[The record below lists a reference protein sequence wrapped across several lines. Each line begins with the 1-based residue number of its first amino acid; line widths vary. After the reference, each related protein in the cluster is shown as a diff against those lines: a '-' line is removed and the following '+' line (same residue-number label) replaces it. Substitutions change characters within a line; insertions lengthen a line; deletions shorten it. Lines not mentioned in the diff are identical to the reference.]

1 MCQWYCNVQTIV
13 TEIDRC
19 IRQNASEELTLTYL
33 AEKLGYSECYTSRK
47 FREIS
52 GVPLR
57 EYLHQ
62 RKLAFALKEL
72 RDTEK
77 GILEI
82 ALNYGFSS
90 HEAFTRAFKEAY
102 GVSPGEY
109 RRCPT
114 PVVLRTTLNP
124 FDCYLAETD
133 GVKMKPAHGD
143 VKTYFVSIPAH
154 KYLHIR
160 NYESI
165 GYWDFWQKQSRIPGQ
180 DCDTICGL
188 LDMGWPAAAWIQR
201 PGGCSISIMTA
212 SAFGSMSAR
221 SGGAE
226 QKSRNRQPLQ
236 IHRKKTAETGVA
248 RAQGGLSA
256 HGPFAFIQQSERPER
271 AVLANLLQNGI

>member
-82 ALNYGFSS
+82 ALNYGLSS
-90 HEAFTRAFKEAY
+90 HEAFARAFKEAY
-102 GVSPGEY
+102 GVSPAA
-109 RRCPT
+109 RPRWCCARC
-114 PVVLRTTLNP
+114 
-124 FDCYLAETD
+124 
-133 GVKMKPAHGD
+133 
-143 VKTYFVSIPAH
+143 
-154 KYLHIR
+154 
-160 NYESI
+160 
-165 GYWDFWQKQSRIPGQ
+165 
-180 DCDTICGL
+180 
-188 LDMGWPAAAWIQR
+188 
-201 PGGCSISIMTA
+201 
-212 SAFGSMSAR
+212 
-221 SGGAE
+221 
-226 QKSRNRQPLQ
+226 
-236 IHRKKTAETGVA
+236 
-248 RAQGGLSA
+248 
-256 HGPFAFIQQSERPER
+256 
-271 AVLANLLQNGI
+271 

>member
-1 MCQWYCNVQTIV
+1 M
-13 TEIDRC
+13 
-19 IRQNASEELTLTYL
+19 
-33 AEKLGYSECYTSRK
+33 
-47 FREIS
+47 
-52 GVPLR
+52 
-57 EYLHQ
+57 
-62 RKLAFALKEL
+62 KEL

-90 HEAFTRAFKEAY
+90 HEAFTCAFKEAY

-114 PVVLRTTLNP
+114 PVVLRTMLNP

-180 DCDTICGL
+180 DCDTI
-188 LDMGWPAAAWIQR
+188 
-201 PGGCSISIMTA
+201 
-212 SAFGSMSAR
+212 
-221 SGGAE
+221 
-226 QKSRNRQPLQ
+226 
-236 IHRKKTAETGVA
+236 
-248 RAQGGLSA
+248 
-256 HGPFAFIQQSERPER
+256 
-271 AVLANLLQNGI
+271 